1 MTDNIFIIFLYSKTC
16 GIRTQD
22 SFVITGG
29 IDDSTP
35 DWDWGSTT
43 VSRYGSFGQIDRLPM
58 LNVGRLN
65 HACGSYLTDEGDDV
79 RFISNISQYW
89 IPVIQVLLVNHY

>member
-1 MTDNIFIIFLYSKTC
+1 MTDHIFIIFLYSKTC

-35 DWDWGSTT
+35 DWDWGSKT

-58 LNVGRLN
+58 LNVGKMKKERVY
-65 HACGSYLTDEGDDV
+65 HAVAVLEDV
-79 RFISNISQYW
+79 SQ
-89 IPVIQVLLVNHY
+89 ICS